1 VEPVTILF
9 DCVTAGASL
18 EPAGKEMEMVQTIE
32 LHPSNTW

>member
-1 VEPVTILF
+1 MEPVRTLF

-18 EPAGKEMEMVQTIE
+18 EPAGKEMEMVQAIE

>member
-1 VEPVTILF
+1 VEPVITLF

-18 EPAGKEMEMVQTIE
+18 EPAGKEMEMGQAVE